1 MSGKNTGHGG
11 APPVRFQ
18 RDGDD
23 DSYEKTLV
31 FEDAGA
37 VGEEPGF
44 AFETFAQ
51 SEADAAAKA
60 KARSQPPAE
69 PQGVRP
75 ERRPILR
82 RSYLPP
88 GDVVVDARPVG
99 GMTVVTLRG
108 RINESF
114 RGAELGR
121 SLSGT
126 VVFDLAEVDRV
137 SSFGVKGWLQMLETS
152 RMSACYF
159 FRCSEAVINQIT
171 MMRNFCGPGHIHS
184 LMVPYTCAG
193 CGEEF
198 GALYEAVT
206 DREYILGRSPAK
218 VECPNCHG
226 AAEMDDDPWS
236 YFALDEHLLEA
247 VPSDLQQVVN
257 HLTSTNRIDPIEK
270 FISEQETRI
279 RFNAPLDG
287 RLRLRRAFSGL
298 EGRVTLDLSVTPAV
312 DPAGLH
318 RLIGALRDLDHE
330 VSEVW
335 LDGAPIDLIRSLL
348 TDPVRR
354 VYVSSM
360 FVEARCLANRIT
372 RPVLVDI
379 DRRRQVLMSHRLPP
393 IEANWAIGPVDISDT
408 DVLFRAAAELGPN
421 NHPPEPERIYQ
432 PPPAPYPHAPHP
444 TPIPHHTAPPYQTQS
459 TPHPILHAQQ
469 PPPPSNNTG
478 LMWQAAA
485 VAAFM
490 SLVGAILVLITVG
503 WIISSRT
510 DLFQLPAVASG
521 ERSLESAAPQSEGW
535 DGGNEL
541 PPPWVEQTFLVND
554 EQVLIVGTAV
564 GTDTDETAERS
575 KVAAIYELIRNLRQ
589 EIRSKPAGKALIPL
603 EAGNQPDPDRVVDQ
617 YLRDVGD
624 WATPERVNAS
634 IKRSAGEITV
644 VTQHA
649 LPKQVWDRLVEY
661 YGTSRTFRGLAVARR
676 FPTDYTQQP
685 HQQTPLV
692 ITQAASWF
700 RSAAP
705 QDGMRSVEGRSVTSP
720 DDYVKIAKQIWNDL
734 EEGERMSMQ
743 LYHGDRPAEVGFVR
757 QTAPKPPSL
766 ELLPL
771 EGP

>member
-1 MSGKNTGHGG
+1 MSGKNTGHGDTH
-11 APPVRFQ
+11 PDRFP
-18 RDGDD
+18 RDGGD

-31 FEDAGA
+31 FEDAG
-37 VGEEPGF
+37 VMGDEPGF

-60 KARSQPPAE
+60 RERAQPPAE
-69 PQGVRP
+69 VQGARP

-99 GMTVVTLRG
+99 NMTVVTLRG

-126 VVFDLAEVDRV
+126 IVFDLAEVDRV

-184 LMVPYTCAG
+184 LMVPYTCAH

-198 GALYEAVT
+198 GALYEAVA

-218 VECPNCHG
+218 VECPNCHL

-236 YFALDEHLLEA
+236 YFALDEHLLDA
-247 VPSDLQQVVN
+247 VPSDLQQVIN

-287 RLRLRRAFSGL
+287 RLRLRRAFAGL
-298 EGRVTLDLSVTPAV
+298 EGRVTLDLSVTPSV

-408 DVLFRAAAELGPN
+408 DVLFRAAAELGPSSHPSEPEPIYQQ
-421 NHPPEPERIYQ
+421 HPP
-432 PPPAPYPHAPHP
+432 PPHYPQ
-444 TPIPHHTAPPYQTQS
+444 TPIPQHQPYAAQPTHA
-459 TPHPILHAQQ
+459 TPHPILQAQ
-469 PPPPSNNTG
+469 PPPSNNTG

-510 DLFQLPAVASG
+510 DLFQLPGLSSG
-521 ERSLESAAPQSEGW
+521 NTALQATAGDGW

-541 PPPWVEQTFLVND
+541 PPPWVEQTFLVNND
-554 EQVLIVGTAV
+554 QVLIVGTAV
-564 GTDTDETAERS
+564 GTDTDRTAERS
-575 KVAAIYELIRNLRQ
+575 RVAAIYELIENLR
-589 EIRSKPAGKALIPL
+589 EEVKDKPAGKALITF
-603 EAGNQPDPDRVVDQ
+603 EAGAEPDPELVVAQ

-634 IKRSAGEITV
+634 IKRNAGEITV

-649 LPKQVWDRLVEY
+649 LARPLWDRLVKH

-676 FPTDYTQQP
+676 FPTDYSQLE

-692 ITQAASWF
+692 VTQAASWF
-700 RSAAP
+700 RSAATR
-705 QDGMRSVEGRSVTSP
+705 DGMRSVEGRSVASP
-720 DDYVKIAKQIWNDL
+720 DDYVKTAKQIWDEL
-734 EEGERMSMQ
+734 EESERMSMQ
-743 LYHGDRPAEVGFVR
+743 LYHGDKPAEVGFVR
-757 QTAPKPPSL
+757 QAQTPKPPTPPDL

-771 EGP
+771 EVP